1 MTNIL
6 IAIVVILLIA
16 ALVQVLRVSEL
27 LSEIKNKDVNE
38 VTDEDNNTQGI
49 LFLIVGFGF
58 LIFVIWQMV
67 AWNHLLL
74 PPASS
79 VHGAEIDSLMKSSM
93 GLILIAFFVLSP
105 ILFIFLYKYRGK
117 KSNKAYFFSHNN
129 KLEVIWTVVP
139 TIILTVFIIFG
150 LKTWDKAMNVE
161 VSASTKII
169 EIYGQGLGKWGWTAR
184 YAGNDNTLG
193 EANYKLV
200 KGKNTLGVD
209 MLDVNS
215 ADDKMAREVHLVVDK
230 PVLLK
235 FRSQDVIHSAF
246 LPHFRVQMN
255 CVPGMVTQFGFTPT
269 KTTEEMRKDSK
280 VIKQMKEI
288 NSIRLAKGQSQE
300 EFEYILLCNKI
311 CGEGHYNMQMKF
323 IVETQEEYN
332 VWYASQENLENR
344 LLTQN

>member
-6 IAIVVILLIA
+6 IAIIVILLIA
-16 ALVQVLRVSEL
+16 TLVQMLRVSEL

-38 VTDEDNNTQGI
+38 VTDADNNTQGI

-79 VHGAEIDSLMKSSM
+79 VHGVEIDSLMKSSM

-169 EIYGQGLGKWGWTAR
+169 EIYAEQFRWTAR
-184 YAGNDNTLG
+184 YSGNDNTLG
-193 EANYKLV
+193 KAHYTLV
-200 KGKNTLGVD
+200 KGKNLLGVD
-209 MLDVNS
+209 VLDSNFT
-215 ADDKMAREVHLVVDK
+215 DDKVTSEVHLVIDK

-255 CVPGMVTQFGFTPT
+255 CVPGIITQFGFTPT
-269 KTTEEMRKDSK
+269 KTTA
-280 VIKQMKEI
+280 QMKE
-288 NSIRLAKGQSQE
+288 SEGE
-300 EFEYILLCNKI
+300 DFEYILLCNKI
-311 CGEGHYNMQMKF
+311 CGASHFNMQMKF
-323 IVETQEEYN
+323 VVETQQEYD
-332 VWYASQENLENR
+332 VWYAKQKNLENK
-344 LLTQN
+344 LLTQK